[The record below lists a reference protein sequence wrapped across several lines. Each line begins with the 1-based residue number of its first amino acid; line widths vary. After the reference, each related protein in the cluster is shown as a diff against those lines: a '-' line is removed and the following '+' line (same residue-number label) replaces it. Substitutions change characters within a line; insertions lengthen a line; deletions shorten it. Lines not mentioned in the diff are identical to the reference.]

1 MFGTSGIRGDVVD
14 KVNAEL
20 ALKVGT
26 SLATFLGG
34 RGNVVVGYDIRTS
47 SQMLENAAVSGLL
60 AGGCDAVR
68 IGAVPTPVLAFTT
81 REISARAGI
90 MITGSHNPPADN
102 GLKCYD
108 EQGMEYLPGEEEALE
123 GLILDDAYKL
133 VTWDKLG
140 EVREVFDA
148 VDRYIEA
155 AMRVLK
161 PVSRR
166 LTVILD
172 CSNGVG
178 SYVTPHLLSKMGC
191 RVVTMNA
198 QLDGFFPGRPSE
210 PTPENLGA
218 LARSVR
224 EAGADIGIAHDGDA
238 DRFSVVDEKGRY
250 IGDDRVLA
258 LFAKKLVEDNR
269 GGLVIASIDTSNCV
283 EEVVVKAGGRL
294 ERAPLGKI
302 HVALRDRQ
310 AVMACEP
317 WKIINPA
324 WGLWGDGC
332 YSACLLAEML
342 AEQGGTVRELFSK
355 IPDYPKMQASIDCPD
370 ELKKPV
376 ILRISE
382 TLSKERNVLDVWTFD
397 GIRINYRD
405 GSWLLI
411 RASGTEPVVRVY
423 AEGKT
428 VKQAKELV
436 NKGVKIVRGAIN
448 EGELPKKLRELEKPR

>member
-1 MFGTSGIRGDVVD
+1 M
-14 KVNAEL
+14 
-20 ALKVGT
+20 
-26 SLATFLGG
+26 
-34 RGNVVVGYDIRTS
+34 
-47 SQMLENAAVSGLL
+47 
-60 AGGCDAVR
+60 AGV
-68 IGAVPTPVLAFTT
+68 
-81 REISARAGI
+81 

-102 GLKCYD
+102 GLKCYNG
-108 EQGMEYLPGEEEALE
+108 QGMEYVPTEEEVLE
-123 GLILDDAYKL
+123 KLILNDAYKL
-133 VTWDKLG
+133 VAWNELG
-140 EVREVFDA
+140 EAREVFDA
-148 VDRYIEA
+148 VDKYIEA

-161 PVSRR
+161 PVSRG

-178 SYVTPHLLSKMGC
+178 SYVTPQLLSKMDC

-250 IGDDRVLA
+250 IADDRVLA
-258 LFAKKLVEDNR
+258 LFAKKLVEDNG
-269 GGLVIASIDTSNCV
+269 GGLVIASIDTSRCV
-283 EEVVVKAGGRL
+283 EEVVVNAGGRL

-317 WKIINPA
+317 WKIIDPA

-332 YSACLLAEML
+332 YSACMLVEML
-342 AEQGGTVRELFSK
+342 AEHGGTVGELFSR
-355 IPDYPKMQASIDCPD
+355 IPDYPKMRASIDCPE
-370 ELKKPV
+370 ELKQTVMPG
-376 ILRISE
+376 ISKA
-382 TLSKERNVLDVWTFD
+382 LSKERNVSDVWAFD
-397 GIRINYRD
+397 GTRVNYKD
-405 GSWLLI
+405 GSWLLM

-423 AEGKT
+423 AEGKSA
-428 VKQAKELV
+428 KQAKELV
-436 NKGVKIVRGAIN
+436 NKGVKIVVEAIK
-448 EGELPKKLRELEKPR
+448 ERKQ